1 MVGRSLPTGSVTSC
15 NGQSSQPNI
24 ARDHI
29 RLCQHQIASIA
40 CIGVH
45 IRPGHVKHVGTTK
58 GGETVGGSSRSG
70 EFSSRGR
77 SAKVIGDGCSDASGK
92 VLLKGVDQNLLP
104 SAQAL

>member
-1 MVGRSLPTGSVTSC
+1 VVVGALPTGSGTAC
-15 NGQSSQPNI
+15 NRQVPKSEVGH
-24 ARDHI
+24 DHI
-29 RLCQHQIASIA
+29 RPRQHQIGAIA